1 LKETT
6 EVAELLIRAGHD
18 DHLVI
23 GDLLT
28 PGGAVALRPPIDR
41 LVADAQTAARLP
53 SLAESAHLAGVPYL
67 VDPVTYLLQGPTD
80 PEDAWVRRVPFGE
93 SGELLPSDFSSAR
106 IEALA
111 AEVVE
116 FELKQRA
123 TAIVAPYL
131 YAHSPEDPA
140 FTIALQLLVA
150 TRRHMSRNSVN
161 LPLIAVFCGGWKH
174 FAREDAWGKGVDRFL
189 ANALDV
195 QPQSLAMCLTPVGA
209 ASDGYAKTARI
220 FLTGRRF
227 RGSGVPT
234 FAWRQGTFGP
244 GLVAAGLAGYE
255 TGACTR
261 EHADV
266 RSQIT
271 RKKPKANGKRT
282 QGGPPRM
289 VYLEGLGRSVTLDV
303 ARALLG
309 DLDSRARLI
318 CDDESC
324 CQHGVDSMLDDRV
337 RHTINARARRIRDLN
352 AMPESAWRLHQIT
365 KDAEQAVRT
374 IKRASLTLRRLGVA
388 TKLESGAQESLAR
401 IADHLR
407 QQDAHRE
414 TA

>member
-1 LKETT
+1 M
-6 EVAELLIRAGHD
+6 AELLIRAGHD
-18 DHLVI
+18 DHLAI

-28 PGGAVALRPPIDR
+28 PGGAVALRSPIDR

-80 PEDAWVRRVPFGE
+80 PEDAWVKRVPFGE

-116 FELKQRA
+116 FELEQRA

-131 YAHSPEDPA
+131 YAHSPDDPA
-140 FTIALQLLVA
+140 FTASLQLLLA
-150 TRRHMSRNSVN
+150 TRRQMSRNAVN
-161 LPLIAVFCGGWKH
+161 LPLIAVFCGGWKQ

-227 RGSGVPT
+227 NASGLTT
-234 FAWRQGTFGP
+234 FAWRQGVFGP

-266 RSQIT
+266 RSHIT
-271 RKKPKANGKRT
+271 RKKPKADGKRPG
-282 QGGPPRM
+282 GGPPRM

-309 DLDSRARLI
+309 DLDTRARLI

-352 AMPESAWRLHQIT
+352 AMPESAWRLHQIA

-374 IKRASLTLRRLGVA
+374 TKRASLTLRRLGIT

-414 TA
+414 SA

>member
-1 LKETT
+1 M
-6 EVAELLIRAGHD
+6 AELLIRAGHD
-18 DHLVI
+18 DHLAI

-28 PGGAVALRPPIDR
+28 PGGAVALRAPIDR

-67 VDPVTYLLQGPTD
+67 IDPLTYLLQGPTD
-80 PEDAWVRRVPFGE
+80 PVDPWVKRVPFGE
-93 SGELLPSDFSSAR
+93 SDELRSTDFSPAR
-106 IEALA
+106 IERLA

-116 FELKQRA
+116 FELAQRA

-131 YAHSPEDPA
+131 YAHDPEDPF
-140 FTIALQLLVA
+140 FTISLQLLLA
-150 TRRHMSRNSVN
+150 TRRQMSRNSIN
-161 LPLIAVFCGGWKH
+161 LPLIAVFCGGWQQ
-174 FAREDAWGKGVDRFL
+174 FAREDAWGTGVDRFL
-189 ANALDV
+189 ANARDV

-209 ASDGYAKTARI
+209 ATDGYAKTARI

-227 RGSGVPT
+227 MASGLPT
-234 FAWRQGTFGP
+234 FAWRQGVFGP

-266 RSQIT
+266 RTWIT
-271 RKKPKANGKRT
+271 RKKPKADGTRA
-282 QGGPPRM
+282 GGPASRM

-309 DLDSRARLI
+309 DLDTRARLI

-324 CQHGVDSMLDDRV
+324 CRHGVDSMLDDRV
-337 RHTINARARRIRDLN
+337 RHAVNTRARRMRDLN
-352 AMPESAWRLHQIT
+352 AMPESVWRLHQVA

-374 IKRASLTLRRLGVA
+374 AKRASFALRRAGIS

-407 QQDAHRE
+407 RQDAHRE
-414 TA
+414 SA